1 MYRQGPRIRGR
12 RSTFI
17 ALVLAAACA
26 LPAAD
31 ARADSIDL
39 TPCDTSVLRQ
49 PFVRW
54 ADPAF
59 YELSPGGDFEQPAWA
74 LHGGAQRVAGS
85 EPHAATG
92 KVGNWSL
99 TLPPGSSA
107 QSPVACVDARYP
119 TARFFV
125 SGTGSVAV
133 SLVYGDVTTPAGIT
147 LAGSAWSPSPV
158 VVTLSPVVA
167 VASGGGAQAAVR
179 FTGVSGSPR
188 VDDVFIDPW
197 NRG

>member
-12 RSTFI
+12 RSTLI
-17 ALVLAAACA
+17 ALVLAAACT
-26 LPAAD
+26 LPASA

-39 TPCDTSVLRQ
+39 TPCDTSALRQ
-49 PFVRW
+49 PFVPW

-59 YELSPGGDFEQPAWA
+59 YELSPGGDFEKSSWA
-74 LHGGAQRVAGS
+74 LSGGAQRVSGS

-99 TLPPGSSA
+99 ALPPGSSA
-107 QSPVACVDARYP
+107 QSPLTCVDARYP

-125 SGTGSVAV
+125 AGTGSVAV
-133 SLVYGDVTTPAGIT
+133 SLVYGDVTIPAGVTPIGT
-147 LAGSAWSPSPV
+147 AWSPSLV
-158 VVTLSPVVA
+158 IVTLSPVVA
-167 VASGGGAQAAVR
+167 VSSGGGAQAAVR
-179 FTGVSGSPR
+179 LTGVSGYPR